1 MEATGTKKK
10 AAEKILGEWSWS
22 RNSLW
27 LISILC
33 LIDALIVSGTNY
45 REFIRDGAFHASLL
59 IGMAGYLSE
68 MRYRWFRDVQ
78 NDPHRAK
85 PHSHAEVN
93 K

>member
-1 MEATGTKKK
+1 MQATDTKKK
-10 AAEKILGEWSWS
+10 TSEKILGEWSWS

-33 LIDALIVSGTNY
+33 LIDALMMSGTDY
-45 REFIRDGAFHASLL
+45 QAFIRDGAFHASLL

-68 MRYRWFRDVQ
+68 MRYRWFKDVQ

-85 PHSHAEVN
+85 KVD
-93 K
+93 